1 MAIRKDRYTCVKR
14 IIPEADPLRYNIRMA
29 KGHGQSSIG
38 MEPRRLNRESGN
50 SNTGG

>member
-29 KGHGQSSIG
+29 KGHGQSGIG

-50 SNTGG
+50 SKSGG